1 MSAATGYSHAH
12 DARRKRLLL
21 RVHSTKQLHHA
32 SSSLGVYCK
41 LYLGDTPMV
50 NGSQRSLFSK
60 RSSSDEYPPARGS
73 MSRSTFDESS
83 SAPSSNSS
91 SDGGAAVIDSS
102 PHGAHRIF
110 RTGAVLHDASNP
122 DEPVVWDQNFDVLVL
137 DPTKE
142 ILSVRVKSRHRL
154 YPAVLGVLAIKLK
167 QLKVGHAVDQWFPLT
182 KGDKEVARLRLQLVL
197 APLDPHE
204 SHPDEAIDRL
214 LIAAAQWKKPDDC
227 TPPAIRRDSSGGDD
241 AVHKPLYVKKA
252 KTNETRSKESEAEE
266 NEDKDDYE
274 LDDNEELYRHATG
287 FVGGATVGGGIALP
301 YQSADTDEIYNGA
314 YQQFLIHFN
323 TIHPQLIRMWLT

>member
-1 MSAATGYSHAH
+1 MSAATGYSHPH

-21 RVHSTKQLHHA
+21 RVHSARQLHHA

-73 MSRSTFDESS
+73 MSRSTSDESS

-204 SHPDEAIDRL
+204 SHRVHHVLQTDIKAALAANHAADEAIDRL

-241 AVHKPLYVKKA
+241 AVHKPRLMTPTLAELHEDPSA
-252 KTNETRSKESEAEE
+252 KSTSPA
-266 NEDKDDYE
+266 
-274 LDDNEELYRHATG
+274 A
-287 FVGGATVGGGIALP
+287 
-301 YQSADTDEIYNGA
+301 
-314 YQQFLIHFN
+314 
-323 TIHPQLIRMWLT
+323 